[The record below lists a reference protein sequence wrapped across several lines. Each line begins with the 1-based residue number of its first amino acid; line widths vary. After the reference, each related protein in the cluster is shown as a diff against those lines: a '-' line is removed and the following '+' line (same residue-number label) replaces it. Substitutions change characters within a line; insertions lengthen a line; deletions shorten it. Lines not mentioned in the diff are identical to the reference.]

1 MSRHLLLLGLYF
13 VSSTLAFSQYEVDNK
28 EYNFSG
34 NINVNNNGVSW
45 VPLFTLGE
53 PSLIANFSI
62 GSERFSV
69 NPSFRYELDGL
80 QPWSVDIYWNYKF
93 LNKEKLRIDIGG
105 FLPGTTFQDFT
116 YEKNGVEDKILTP
129 WVTAMINPK
138 ITLLINDSFSLRLSY
153 FTGIPLKIVDK
164 ENQFDSGEI
173 FFIQPLFK
181 KLRLSE
187 KLNLIWQPEI
197 YYLKLDDNS
206 GIFSA
211 QTLTVNINNSPISFS
226 SIINKSIDI
235 GSLSG
240 KKFDWNIGLNYS
252 FNYNFKRLK

>member
-1 MSRHLLLLGLYF
+1 MII
-13 VSSTLAFSQYEVDNK
+13 TLIISWLINI
-28 EYNFSG
+28 EY
-34 NINVNNNGVSW
+34 
-45 VPLFTLGE
+45 LF
-53 PSLIANFSI
+53 
-62 GSERFSV
+62 
-69 NPSFRYELDGL
+69 
-80 QPWSVDIYWNYKF
+80 
-93 LNKEKLRIDIGG
+93 
-105 FLPGTTFQDFT
+105 
-116 YEKNGVEDKILTP
+116 KIL
-129 WVTAMINPK
+129 K
-138 ITLLINDSFSLRLSY
+138 ITLFIDDSFSLRLSY

-211 QTLTVNINNSPISFS
+211 QTLTVNINDSPISFS

>member
-1 MSRHLLLLGLYF
+1 MSRYLLLGLYF
-13 VSSTLAFSQYEVDNK
+13 VSSTLAFSQYEIDNK
-28 EYNFSG
+28 EYNFNG
-34 NINVNNNGVSW
+34 NININNNGVSW

-62 GSERFSV
+62 GSDRFSV

-93 LNKEKLRIDIGG
+93 LDKEKLRIDIGG

-138 ITLLINDSFSLRLSY
+138 ITLLINDSFSIRLSY
-153 FTGIPLKIVDK
+153 FTGIPLKIVDE

-181 KLRLSE
+181 KL
-187 KLNLIWQPEI
+187 
-197 YYLKLDDNS
+197 NS

-211 QTLTVNINNSPISFS
+211 QTLTVNINDSPISFS